1 MSKYISCA
9 AGLFDKFEHYR
20 LASDKWSN
28 TAESNLKLFDKYC
41 AREYP
46 EAEALT
52 QIMVDGWCGIR
63 ETESPASY
71 RTRIQVVISCLKY
84 LQRRNICNDIAL
96 PEMSCRRKSFY
107 LPHDFTNEQ
116 LKGFF
121 KACDSIELKKS
132 NPISRLRKLQI
143 PVFFRLL
150 LSSGMRT
157 TEARLLRVEDVDLKT
172 GVINIRKS
180 KGHDQH
186 YVVLD
191 DSMLEIIRRYN
202 EIIGK
207 QSLCPNRDCFFP
219 SHLGKPHSRYWV
231 SNNFR
236 ALWNSKLYGRAIPYE
251 LRHYYATYNLN
262 SWVGFGLEFNAK
274 FVYLSKSMG
283 HCVLECTRYY
293 YSLVPALAD
302 IMLNLINDSFNDI
315 IPDVDYEN
323 L

>member
-1 MSKYISCA
+1 MSKYRSCA
-9 AGLFDKFEHYR
+9 ADLFDRFERYR

-28 TAESNLKLFDKYC
+28 TSESNLKLFDKYC
-41 AREYP
+41 ACKYP
-46 EAEALT
+46 EAKALT
-52 QIMVDGWCGIR
+52 QIMVDGWCSIR
-63 ETESPASY
+63 DTESPASC

-84 LQRRNICNDIAL
+84 LQERSIYNNITL
-96 PEMSCRRKSFY
+96 PEMSCRRRSFY
-107 LPHDFTNEQ
+107 LPHDFTDEQ
-116 LKGFF
+116 LKEFF
-121 KACDSIELKKS
+121 SACDSIELKKP
-132 NPISRLRKLQI
+132 NLVSRLRKLQVPI
-143 PVFFRLL
+143 FFRLL

-157 TEARLLRVEDVDLKT
+157 TETRLLRVEDVDLTT
-172 GVINIRKS
+172 GVVNIRKS

-191 DSMLEIIRRYN
+191 DSMLEIMRKYDKTI
-202 EIIGK
+202 EK
-207 QSLCPNRDCFFP
+207 PSLCPGREYFFP

-231 SNNFR
+231 SDNFKV
-236 ALWNSKLYGRAIPYE
+236 LWNSKLYGRAIPYE
-251 LRHYYATYNLN
+251 LRHHYATYNLN
-262 SWVGFGLEFNAK
+262 SWIGFGLEFNAK

-302 IMLNLINDSFNDI
+302 IMLNLTNDSFNDI

>member
-1 MSKYISCA
+1 MSKYISCV
-9 AGLFDKFEHYR
+9 AGLFDKFERYR

-46 EAEALT
+46 EAKALT

-63 ETESPASY
+63 GTESPASC

-84 LQRRNICNDIAL
+84 LQKRDIYNDITL
-96 PEMSCRRKSFY
+96 PEMSCRRKSHY
-107 LPHDFTNEQ
+107 LPHDFTDKQ
-116 LKGFF
+116 LKEFF
-121 KACDSIELKKS
+121 KACDNIELKK
-132 NPISRLRKLQI
+132 NNMISRLRKLQL

-157 TEARLLRVEDVDLKT
+157 IEARLLRVEDVDLKT
-172 GVINIRKS
+172 GVVNIRRS

-191 DSMLEIIRRYN
+191 DSMLEIMHRYN

-207 QSLCPNRDCFFP
+207 SSLCPDREYFFP

-231 SNNFR
+231 SDNFR
-236 ALWNSKLYGRAIPYE
+236 VLWNSEQYGRAIPYE
-251 LRHYYATYNLN
+251 LRHHYATYNLN
-262 SWVGFGLEFNAK
+262 SWIGFGLEFNAK

-302 IMLNLINDSFNDI
+302 IMLNLTNDSFNDI